1 MSASRLEQF
10 NACPFRHFVTYGL
23 RAAERPESRERP
35 ADLGAFYHE
44 ALCAVFRRAQAEG
57 LSPRSLTPA
66 QQQSLLDAVLPE
78 VIAAHHDGVLL
89 GNERLRAVLF
99 LLVETLR
106 RSVAAIVAQLA
117 AGGFDIA
124 GTEVRF
130 GEGCAFPPIELV
142 TAGGRRALLYG
153 VIDRVDRAGDAC
165 RVVDYKTGGRALD
178 FAAIADGL
186 TLQLPLYLSAV
197 VRSGA
202 RGAGM
207 YYMPVRVPP
216 VPDGSEAEEALAAA
230 FRLRGLTLSDAR
242 VVELTDAGLGADR
255 VLSLIH
261 I

>member
-178 FAAIADGL
+178 FAAIADGSRCSCRC
-186 TLQLPLYLSAV
+186 TCPPWCAPA
-197 VRSGA
+197 RAA
-202 RGAGM
+202 RGCTTCPCACRPCRTAARRRRRSPPRSACAG
-207 YYMPVRVPP
+207 
-216 VPDGSEAEEALAAA
+216 
-230 FRLRGLTLSDAR
+230 
-242 VVELTDAGLGADR
+242 
-255 VLSLIH
+255 
-261 I
+261 